1 MFRRT
6 LLGIA
11 ALVTA
16 ASMAFGMAF
25 PGKPSGCACN
35 EVC

>member
-6 LLGIA
+6 LSGIA

-25 PGKPSGCACN
+25 PADML
-35 EVC
+35 